1 MGVLFSKVHDGDD
14 VTEPVNNN
22 MLDKNG
28 RPLLKIKIPVVVYCS
43 ECCRCI
49 DDPNGQIPSGT
60 QCNVMIGGNDRYC
73 RGILEKEVS

>member
-28 RPLLKIKIPVVVYCS
+28 RPLLKIKIPAEVYCPV
-43 ECCRCI
+43 CGRCE
-49 DDPNGQIPSGT
+49 DNPNGRIPPGT
-60 QCNVMIGGNDRYC
+60 QCNSIIGGDIYC
-73 RGILEKEVS
+73 RGILEEEAR